1 MDLGFKLGLETKL
14 IDQFLKILN
23 LASISLNLR
32 SVNCIL
38 LFYYYFLKIV
48 GSTSVIVVWQVFS
61 IVFFFYRKLNP
72 FFTMQNK
79 KQETSF
85 WYFLKTK

>member
-1 MDLGFKLGLETKL
+1 MGLETKL

-23 LASISLNLR
+23 LASINLNLR

-48 GSTSVIVVWQVFS
+48 GPTSVIVVWQVFS
-61 IVFFFYRKLNP
+61 IVFFLIENLIHFLLCK
-72 FFTMQNK
+72 TKNK
-79 KQETSF
+79 KQVFGIS
-85 WYFLKTK
+85 